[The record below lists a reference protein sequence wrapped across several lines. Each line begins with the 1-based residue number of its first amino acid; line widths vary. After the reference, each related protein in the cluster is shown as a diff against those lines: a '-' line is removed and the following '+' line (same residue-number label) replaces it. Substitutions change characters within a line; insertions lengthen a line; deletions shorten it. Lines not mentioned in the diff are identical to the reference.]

1 MKDNEHII
9 VSYLNVM
16 VVIIGAGIVGAATAY
31 YLSNNDCGAGTSIT
45 ILDAVELAKEL
56 QLESFVRVNNYHEI
70 RSSGLPQQKQTKSID
85 DNNEWLKDL
94 IENGECET
102 MIGDAA
108 LVDPAELTCSMLD
121 KALSSQYSDCS
132 FRQAN
137 VTSLEIDPSG
147 RYVMAIHLEGSNEKI
162 ELKDGEPV
170 VIALGPW
177 SCRIEDWLA
186 IPMPI
191 EGVVSTSL
199 IYEDGILAS
208 DVGTAM
214 FFDED
219 SKGCHLEVFG
229 RQDKSLYVSGC
240 GESEVISTRVLRSHE
255 RPSPSY
261 CPPNMAR
268 AAAAQA
274 SLKEVVGGFSSSS
287 SISGQPDVIQACI
300 RPTSPDG
307 VPVLGKILD
316 NVYVGTGGGPWGITW
331 GPLMGKSLAFLISN
345 DDNDDD
351 DDDDGPP
358 IRLSAMR
365 PQRYDTFVYRTLL
378 KSRSP
383 NVREI
388 KNE

>member
-1 MKDNEHII
+1 MQDNDGGCSLSRPRRTYLFHVRQGFII
-9 VSYLNVM
+9 KN
-16 VVIIGAGIVGAATAY
+16 
-31 YLSNNDCGAGTSIT
+31 SN
-45 ILDAVELAKEL
+45 
-56 QLESFVRVNNYHEI
+56 
-70 RSSGLPQQKQTKSID
+70 
-85 DNNEWLKDL
+85 
-94 IENGECET
+94 
-102 MIGDAA
+102 
-108 LVDPAELTCSMLD
+108 
-121 KALSSQYSDCS
+121 CS

-137 VTSLEIDPSG
+137 VTTLETDPSG
-147 RYVMAIHLEGSNEKI
+147 QYVTAIYLEGNNEKI
-162 ELKDGEPV
+162 EIKDGEPI

-199 IYEDGILAS
+199 VYEDGIPAS
-208 DVGTAM
+208 DVGTAL

-229 RQDKSLYVSGC
+229 RKDKSLYVSGC
-240 GESEVISTRVLRSHE
+240 GESEVISTRVLRNNE

-268 AAAAQA
+268 ATAAQA
-274 SLKEVVGGFSSSS
+274 SLKEVGGFSSSS
-287 SISGQPDVIQACI
+287 SGQPDVIQACI

-345 DDNDDD
+345 DDDDDD

-365 PQRYDTFVYRTLL
+365 PQRYDTLVYRTLL

-383 NVREI
+383 NVSEI
-388 KNE
+388 ENE

>member
-1 MKDNEHII
+1 M
-9 VSYLNVM
+9 M
-16 VVIIGAGIVGAATAY
+16 
-31 YLSNNDCGAGTSIT
+31 
-45 ILDAVELAKEL
+45 
-56 QLESFVRVNNYHEI
+56 
-70 RSSGLPQQKQTKSID
+70 
-85 DNNEWLKDL
+85 
-94 IENGECET
+94 
-102 MIGDAA
+102 GDAA

-121 KALSSQYSDCS
+121 KAVSSQYSDCS

-162 ELKDGEPV
+162 EIKDGEPV

-199 IYEDGILAS
+199 IYEDGIPAS
-208 DVGTAM
+208 DVGTAL

-229 RQDKSLYVSGC
+229 RKDKSLYVSGC
-240 GESEVISTRVLRSHE
+240 GESEVISTRVLRSNE

-331 GPLMGKSLAFLISN
+331 GPLMGKSLAYLISN
-345 DDNDDD
+345 DDNDDDDDVDD

-383 NVREI
+383 NVSEI
-388 KNE
+388 KKNE